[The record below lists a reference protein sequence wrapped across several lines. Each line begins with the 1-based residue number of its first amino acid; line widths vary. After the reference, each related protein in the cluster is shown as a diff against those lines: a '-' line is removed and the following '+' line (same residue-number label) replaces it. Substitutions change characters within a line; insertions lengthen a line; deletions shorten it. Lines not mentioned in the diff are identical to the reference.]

1 MEKAIIA
8 QLAALAQTTRLRIFR
23 LLVEQGETGL
33 TPGQIASRLE
43 LANATLSFHLKE
55 LVQAGL
61 LKASPQ
67 GRFICYSVN
76 FASVRE
82 LLDYLSE
89 NCCGGKA
96 CSVKA

>member
-1 MEKAIIA
+1 MEKTIIA
-8 QLAALAQTTRLRIFR
+8 QLAALAQATRLQIFR
-23 LLVEQGETGL
+23 LLVGL
-33 TPGQIASRLE
+33 TPGQIVSRLK